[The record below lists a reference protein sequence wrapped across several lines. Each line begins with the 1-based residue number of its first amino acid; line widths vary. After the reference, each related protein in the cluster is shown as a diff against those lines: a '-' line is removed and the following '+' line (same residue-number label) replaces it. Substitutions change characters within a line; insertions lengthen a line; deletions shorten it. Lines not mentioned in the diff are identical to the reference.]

1 MLTTGFIG
9 AGITG
14 TSLAV
19 SLQLQGYPVVAVF
32 SRTLTSAKKLA
43 GRVINCQ
50 VFNTAQ
56 DVADKAQLV
65 FITTPDDVIGEVVT
79 KVHWHKE
86 NYVVHCS
93 GVHST
98 EILESAKQFGAGVG
112 CFHPL
117 QTLPSIEIAL
127 KNLPRSTFAIEA
139 EEPLLNVLK
148 EMATALKGTWLIL
161 KASDKVLYHTAA
173 VFASNYLVT
182 LFKLASDI
190 WQQFGVSREQAVEAL
205 MPLMHNT
212 LSNIENI
219 GLPYCLTGPI
229 ARGDVSTIRKHVD
242 ALEETDSAIL
252 SSYKELGLQT
262 IPIAREKG
270 QINPEKAQEI
280 QALLLKQLQG
290 VSL

>member
-19 SLQLQGYPVVAVF
+19 SIQLQGYPVVAVC

-43 GRVINCQ
+43 SRIINCQ

-56 DVADKAQLV
+56 EVADKAQLV
-65 FITTPDDVIGEVVT
+65 FITTPDDVISEVVT

-93 GVHST
+93 GVHSRD
-98 EILESAKQFGAGVG
+98 ILASAKQFGADLG

-117 QTLPSIEIAL
+117 QALPNIERAL
-127 KNLPRSTFAIEA
+127 KSLSVSAFAIEA
-139 EEPLLNVLK
+139 EEPLLNILK
-148 EMATALKGTWLIL
+148 EIVIALKGNCVIL
-161 KASDKVLYHTAA
+161 KAGDKVLYHTAA

-182 LFKLASDI
+182 LVKLVTDI
-190 WQQFGVSREQAVEAL
+190 WQQFGVPQDQAIKAL
-205 MPLMHNT
+205 MPLMHTT

-229 ARGDVSTIRKHVD
+229 ARGDLITIRKHID
-242 ALEETDSAIL
+242 ALEKINSGIL
-252 SSYKELGLQT
+252 SIYKELGN
-262 IPIAREKG
+262 K
-270 QINPEKAQEI
+270 
-280 QALLLKQLQG
+280 
-290 VSL
+290 